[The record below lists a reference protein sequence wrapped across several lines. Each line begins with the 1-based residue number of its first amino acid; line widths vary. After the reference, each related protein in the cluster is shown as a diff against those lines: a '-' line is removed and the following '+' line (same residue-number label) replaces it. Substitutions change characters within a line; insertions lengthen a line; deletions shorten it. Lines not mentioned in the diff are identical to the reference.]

1 MKLLNAL
8 AETAKKRDNIPMERL
23 EASKVRATIE
33 DYCDKY
39 LTSPNEI
46 FQFEAL
52 PSALDAVITVL
63 ESPQFLEKYEFSQ
76 VTESCF
82 MIRLKD
88 LNLI

>member
-52 PSALDAVITVL
+52 PSAL